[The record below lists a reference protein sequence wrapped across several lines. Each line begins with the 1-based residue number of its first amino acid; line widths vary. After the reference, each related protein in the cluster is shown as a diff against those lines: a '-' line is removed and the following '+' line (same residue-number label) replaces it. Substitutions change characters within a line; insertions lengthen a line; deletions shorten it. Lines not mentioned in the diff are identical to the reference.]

1 MKISLIS
8 LSTYSEGFC
17 LVDKTITYEYCL
29 VRKTI
34 SKYNKVKEVGAYE
47 SRYFETNNN

>member
-17 LVDKTITYEYCL
+17 LVSKTLSTYD
-29 VRKTI
+29 
-34 SKYNKVKEVGAYE
+34 NVKEVDTYE
-47 SRYFETNNN
+47 SRYFETDNN